1 MALFSLLLPSCHSL
15 IYHSVSQIWAPF
27 QTELAS
33 KLTYAKRLS
42 AHDCQLCHLC
52 QPPFLTSRRFISLG
66 MTFHFILNTTSS
78 LCNGWNFSVNSIR
91 ADHSEADKD
100 THTPP
105 TSPVIKQFEFP
116 SSLSQA
122 CLHFGGCVLKKENLS
137 HLAQIAKLDLS
148 LHDRHTPSR
157 IICHVKV
164 FNSGQRSP
172 RNQR

>member
-27 QTELAS
+27 WTELAS

-42 AHDCQLCHLC
+42 AHDCQLCHPC
-52 QPPFLTSRRFISLG
+52 QPPFLSSRHFISLG

-91 ADHSEADKD
+91 ADPSEANKD

-122 CLHFGGCVLKKENLS
+122 CLHFGGWVLKKGNLS

-164 FNSGQRSP
+164 FNGGQRSP